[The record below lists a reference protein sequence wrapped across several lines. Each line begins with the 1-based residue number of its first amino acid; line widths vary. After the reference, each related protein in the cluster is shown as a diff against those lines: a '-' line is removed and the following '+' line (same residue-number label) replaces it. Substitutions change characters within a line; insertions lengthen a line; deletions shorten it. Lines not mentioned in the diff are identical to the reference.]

1 MNRKLKLK
9 GLGVPRFIIWL
20 LGFSHG
26 CIFRT
31 AMVDPETGL
40 ISSGYITEKCRLFN
54 KLSSECVGVME
65 NDLKAIRADAAKL
78 LSDEASLRKE
88 ADEIRM
94 PESMDTVAEKRAA
107 RTAAA
112 DMSACVKEHKRSLDR
127 LVEINGK
134 IISREVS
141 AREDLDAIANALQGL
156 FAVYARGMLIKPVR
170 ASMIPPVE
178 YEKSFE
184 IYHAAHEKEDRQMA
198 VVLKEVYENE
208 KR

>member
-1 MNRKLKLK
+1 MNKKLKLK
-9 GLGVPRFIIWL
+9 GLGVPRIFIWI

-31 AMVDPETGL
+31 AVVDPETGT
-40 ISSGYITEKCRLFN
+40 ITSGYIAEKKRLFN
-54 KLSSECVGVME
+54 KLSSEYVGRME
-65 NDLKAIRADAAKL
+65 NELKAIRADAAKL

-88 ADEIRM
+88 ADEIKM
-94 PESMDTVAEKRAA
+94 PGTMETVADKRAA

-112 DMSACVKEHKRSLDR
+112 DMSACVKAHRQILER
-127 LVEINGK
+127 LVELNGK
-134 IISREVS
+134 ITSREAI
-141 AREDLDAIANALQGL
+141 AREELDAVASALQGL

-170 ASMIPPVE
+170 SGMIPSVE

-184 IYHAAHEKEDRQMA
+184 IYHSAHEKEDQQIA
-198 VVLKEVYENE
+198 FVLKEVFENE